1 MSVVESLL
9 AASAAQRRAHSG
21 RVATPGAHRP
31 PRHAGRAQAASW
43 RRAVL
48 PNPTPIIFI
57 EVLTKCQYRLKLKFA
72 ISE

>member
-21 RVATPGAHRP
+21 PR
-31 PRHAGRAQAASW
+31 RHAGRAQAASW